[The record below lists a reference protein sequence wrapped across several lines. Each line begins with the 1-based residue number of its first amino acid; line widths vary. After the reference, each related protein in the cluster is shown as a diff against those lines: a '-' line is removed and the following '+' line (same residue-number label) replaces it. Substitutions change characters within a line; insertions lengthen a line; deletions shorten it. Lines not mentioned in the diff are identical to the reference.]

1 MPSQPL
7 SAYPEG
13 RHRHVRPVIAA
24 SLCALI
30 AVIALVAL
38 HKTARSRTSSSGP
51 LITQPLAEKVLAQ
64 LWRKRE
70 AALANDNESVISAVD
85 TGAALAR
92 DLNNIIEAVGQGDAG
107 GRPEPALGRHF
118 VALEQTNRYP
128 YSFLAGVQPTTSTP
142 ASGQSTYLLVVTKV
156 SSSSPWRVAM
166 ETTRGGSLE
175 ELWED
180 LEELKPGSE
189 ASVLKQGATMHVKNA
204 PAWIQPT
211 GALAAVAAYFQHYA
225 EYGGPPAKSPI
236 MPGPWTTQEG
246 HFIAQNDPRY
256 VVNRQGVRAKVAY
269 TPDWQDGIYTF
280 VERGLPI
287 TCGTIAVSNIWTPA
301 APGGYLYQPPSRMN
315 WGVGLAPGAYQSI
328 RGIGEHQICLT
339 VSPTQG
345 AIKVFGGEPGPDGS
359 LGVVSGI
366 PVPRAQAEAKPA
378 AERRAA

>member
-1 MPSQPL
+1 MW
-7 SAYPEG
+7 
-13 RHRHVRPVIAA
+13 PVIAA
-24 SLCALI
+24 SVCALI
-30 AVIALVAL
+30 AVIALAAL

-51 LITQPLAEKVLAQ
+51 VITQPLAEEALAQ

-70 AALANDNESVISAVD
+70 AALANDNKSAISALD

-92 DLNNIIEAVGQGDAG
+92 DLNNIAEAVGHGDAG
-107 GRPEPALGRHF
+107 GRPEPALGPHF

-128 YSFLAGVQPTTSTP
+128 YSFLAGVQLQTSVP
-142 ASGQSTYLLVVTKV
+142 AREQSTYLLVVTKV

-189 ASVLKQGATMHVKNA
+189 GSALKQGAATHGNSDR
-204 PAWIQPT
+204 AWIQPT
-211 GALAAVAAYFQHYA
+211 GTLATVAAYFQHYA
-225 EYGGPPAKSPI
+225 EYGGPPAQSPI

-246 HFIAQNDPRY
+246 YFIAQNDPRY

-269 TPDWQDGIYTF
+269 TPDLQDGIYTF
-280 VERGLPI
+280 VERGLTI
-287 TCGTIAVSNIWTPA
+287 TCGTIAVSNVWTPA
-301 APGGYLYQPPSRMN
+301 APDDYLYQSPSRTN

-339 VSPTQG
+339 TSP
-345 AIKVFGGEPGPDGS
+345 AKRSIKVFGGEPGPDGS
-359 LGVVSGI
+359 LGVVAGV
-366 PVPRAQAEAKPA
+366 PVPQAGAKPA
-378 AERRAA
+378 AERRAS